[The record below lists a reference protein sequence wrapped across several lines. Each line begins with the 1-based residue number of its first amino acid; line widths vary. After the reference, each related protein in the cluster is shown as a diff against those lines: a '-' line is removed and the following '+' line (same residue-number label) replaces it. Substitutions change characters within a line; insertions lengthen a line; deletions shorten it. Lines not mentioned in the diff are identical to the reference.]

1 MNQKNFPCPPAC
13 FLKTD
18 DEEKFLPF
26 QNPTTYK
33 DITVE
38 LKPNGEA
45 LLRIR
50 HLRHIARAARHA
62 LFRGPAARKSAG
74 FRRCLGARL
83 RRL

>member
-1 MNQKNFPCPPAC
+1 MNPKKFPMPTGML
-13 FLKTD
+13 LKTD

-45 LLRIR
+45 LRVYITAGTN
-50 HLRHIARAARHA
+50 ARAARHA

-74 FRRCLGARL
+74 FKRCLGARL

>member
-1 MNQKNFPCPPAC
+1 MNPKKFPMPTGML
-13 FLKTD
+13 LKTD

-45 LLRIR
+45 LRVYVLSLI
-50 HLRHIARAARHA
+50 HIY
-62 LFRGPAARKSAG
+62 FS
-74 FRRCLGARL
+74 RRSL
-83 RRL
+83 

>member
-1 MNQKNFPCPPAC
+1 MNPKKFPMPTGML
-13 FLKTD
+13 LKTD

-38 LKPNGEA
+38 LKP
-45 LLRIR
+45 I
-50 HLRHIARAARHA
+50 
-62 LFRGPAARKSAG
+62 RGPAARKSAG

>member
-1 MNQKNFPCPPAC
+1 MNPKKFPMPTGML
-13 FLKTD
+13 LKTD

-45 LLRIR
+45 LRVYVTADTTPGASASRSISRTQLPEK
-50 HLRHIARAARHA
+50 AR
-62 LFRGPAARKSAG
+62 F
-74 FRRCLGARL
+74 
-83 RRL
+83 